1 MERFSKPFSTMT
13 KNELYEVIKEFR
25 REVKAT
31 LERNTEAE
39 KELAKT
45 NGKIRDTINA
55 AITLNKKSDST
66 NAKIERQRK
75 KADEFF
81 SERRNSLGNL
91 EATVE
96 SLMPQATLGNIAYS
110 FARAKLKYGDE
121 SDNEGIRLTRNVF
134 VNIALY
140 SGFILSLLLVILIFL
155 LPFVSFNPFT
165 FDVPS
170 GHVLTLEGTLSRFLL
185 SAPLLWLALH
195 MSSKIGQR
203 NALYEEYNYKE
214 RLLTTY
220 LGFVDGYH
228 DEEKKSK
235 FTTELLKHI
244 NKPPSI
250 TKKKVYSETFMDL
263 CSAFIRRNQQM
274 AEGITKPSGT
284 QTTQNSK
291 SSQGSNSAAASNPN
305 PPNP

>member
-1 MERFSKPFSTMT
+1 MT
-13 KNELYEVIKEFR
+13 KNELYEVVKEFR
-25 REVKAT
+25 REIKAT

-39 KELAKT
+39 KELIKT

-55 AITLNKKSDST
+55 ATTLNRKSDST

-81 SERRNSLGNL
+81 SERSTSLGNL

-140 SGFILSLLLVILIFL
+140 SGFIFSLLLIILIFL

-165 FDVPS
+165 FDVPP
-170 GHVLTLEGTLSRFLL
+170 GQVLTLEGTMSRFLL
-185 SAPLLWLALH
+185 SVPLLWLALH
-195 MSSKIGQR
+195 MSSKISQR

-228 DEEKKSK
+228 DEEAKSK

-263 CSAFIRRNQQM
+263 CSAFVRRNQQI
-274 AEGITKPSGT
+274 AEDITKPSET
-284 QTTQNSK
+284 QTSQNSK
-291 SSQGSNSAAASNPN
+291 PSQGSNSSTTSNPS